1 MKVLIQWPTG
11 KVEAV
16 SQEDATTVD
25 EFVNI
30 HFGSAWE
37 VAQESGVKVQQLTE
51 EEWEDCQSGKL
62 AEYNAQ
68 IDAQLAQEP
77 VEFPELTQTPD
88 LVAVTEQMSALT
100 TEQAPALTTE
110 QVAAVSTQQVA
121 ALTTEQVAALG
132 TTTK

>member
-1 MKVLIQWPTG
+1 MKFLIQWPTG

-16 SQEDATTVD
+16 SQEDATTVE

-37 VAQESGVKVQQLTE
+37 TAQKSGTQVQQLTE
-51 EEWEDCQSGKL
+51 EEWEDCQNGKL
-62 AEYNAQ
+62 AEHNAQ
-68 IDAQLAQEP
+68 IDLRNAPE
-77 VEFPELTQTPD
+77 PELTQDSD
-88 LVAVTEQMSALT
+88 LVGSTEQTPVLT

-110 QVAAVSTQQVA
+110 QVAAVSTEQIA

-132 TTTK
+132 KTEE